1 MKIINFEKYIYPA
14 KKLPLSLIELDD
26 WSLITVDGADS
37 RIYLQSQ
44 LTINMDLLQSN
55 KHIICAHCN
64 VNGKVW
70 GILRLF
76 HFNNG
81 YAYIERKDISKI
93 QITELKKYAVF
104 SKVVISQENDFLLF
118 GIAGFKSREILTKLF
133 SCLPDQNNTLVKDKN
148 IILLWIGNPQ
158 ERFLLISPKD
168 HPVINKI
175 KLENIVFT
183 TSNQWLSLEIESG
196 FPVISK
202 KNMNKFTPLSMNLE
216 QLGGIDFKKGCYYG
230 QEVIAK
236 IKFRSINKHAL
247 YCLVSS
253 VSNCNIPNSG
263 SLIEFKKIEHWHLV
277 GYVLVSVMMYDGSI
291 WVQGILH
298 SNVTVKSIFRI
309 SGDENSLFLINK

>member
-1 MKIINFEKYIYPA
+1 MKIIKFKKYVYPS

-26 WSLITVDGADS
+26 WSLITVGGADS

-70 GILRLF
+70 SILRLF

-81 YAYIERKDISKI
+81 YAYIERKDVARI
-93 QITELKKYAVF
+93 QISELKKYAVF
-104 SKVVISQENDFLLF
+104 SKVIISQENNFLLF
-118 GIAGFKSREILTKLF
+118 GIAGYKAREILTKLF
-133 SCLPDQNNTLVKDKN
+133 PCLPDHNNILVKDKN

-158 ERFLLISPKD
+158 ERFLLIVPKD

-175 KLENIVFT
+175 KLENIFFT

-196 FPVISK
+196 FPIISK
-202 KNMNKFTPLSMNLE
+202 KNTNKFTPLSVNLE

-236 IKFRSINKHAL
+236 MKFRSMNKHAL
-247 YCLVSS
+247 YWLVS
-253 VSNCNIPNSG
+253 VSNCNIPNIG
-263 SLIEFKKIEHWHLV
+263 SLIESKKIEHWHVV

-291 WVQGILH
+291 WIQGILR
-298 SNVTVKSIFRI
+298 SNVTVKSILRI
-309 SGDENSLFLINK
+309 SGEENSLFLINN